1 VIRHGR
7 EAVRENTCWTENVF
21 VRDLPSFDDVVLNF
35 EDDGSGRGV
44 VLLHGFLVDGD
55 PYWRQGGI
63 ARSLSSTGY
72 RVITPDARG
81 HGVVQ
86 SSRHREVLGWC
97 TCARFLGACGL
108 LVAS

>member
-1 VIRHGR
+1 MAERQCERTLAGQRMSLSRIYLLSTTWFSTSR
-7 EAVRENTCWTENVF
+7 TT
-21 VRDLPSFDDVVLNF
+21 
-35 EDDGSGRGV
+35 GSGRGV

-81 HGVVQ
+81 HGLVQ

-97 TCARFLGACGL
+97 TCARFLVACGL
-108 LVAS
+108 LVA